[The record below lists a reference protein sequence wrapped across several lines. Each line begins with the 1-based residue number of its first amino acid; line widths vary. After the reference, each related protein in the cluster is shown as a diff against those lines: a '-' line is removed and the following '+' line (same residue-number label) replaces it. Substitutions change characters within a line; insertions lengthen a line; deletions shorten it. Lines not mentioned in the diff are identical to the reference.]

1 MEKPE
6 WKPRSDKPRS
16 DKPRSDKPRSDKPRS
31 DKPQERKLFAKRP
44 LLRRELERRVRKF
57 AEPDIPVEITGEELE
72 KRVRFQLTSLAVEN
86 AEAVAKH
93 LAALDFF
100 LETDPERA
108 YWHGQS
114 ASHRAGRLAIVRERA
129 GIAAVKHGKFD
140 VALRELKAA
149 HRMSANPSILPY
161 LAECERALG
170 NPRKALEIAGSI
182 ATNKLTDVEQVEL
195 RITSAACRIELGQ
208 MDAAVVTLTCKELN
222 LADAPW
228 GDRLRSAYSAALIAA
243 NRGNETL
250 PWGN

>member
-16 DKPRSDKPRSDKPRS
+16 DKSEVRKP
-31 DKPQERKLFAKRP
+31 FGKRP
-44 LLRRELERRVRKF
+44 LLRRDLERRVRKF
-57 AEPDIPVEITGEELE
+57 AEPDIPAEITGEELE

-114 ASHRAGRLAIVRERA
+114 ASHRAGRLAIVREKA

-149 HRMSANPSILPY
+149 HRISGNPAILPY
-161 LAECERALG
+161 IAECERAMG
-170 NPRKALEIAGSI
+170 NPRKALEIAGSVTI
-182 ATNKLTDVEQVEL
+182 NKLTDVEQVEL

-208 MDAAVVTLTCKELN
+208 LDAAVVTLTCKELN
-222 LADAPW
+222 LSEAPW
-228 GDRLRSAYSAALIAA
+228 GDRLRNAYIAALTAA
-243 NRGNETL
+243 GRGGETP
-250 PWGN
+250 PWDN

>member
-1 MEKPE
+1 MEKRE

-16 DKPRSDKPRSDKPRS
+16 DKPTEKKS
-31 DKPQERKLFAKRP
+31 FTKRP

-57 AEPDIPVEITGEELE
+57 AEPDIPAEITGEELE
-72 KRVRFQLTSLAVEN
+72 KLVRFQLTSLAVEN

-114 ASHRAGRLAIVRERA
+114 AAHRAGRLAIVRERA

-149 HRMSANPSILPY
+149 HRMSGAPSILPY
-161 LAECERALG
+161 IAECERALG

-208 MDAAVVTLTCKELN
+208 NDAAVVTLTCKELN
-222 LADAPW
+222 ISDAPW
-228 GDRLRSAYSAALIAA
+228 GNRLRDAYIAALNAA
-243 NRGNETL
+243 GRSGEAR
-250 PWGN
+250 PWSY

>member
-1 MEKPE
+1 MEKRE

-16 DKPRSDKPRSDKPRS
+16 DKPRSDKPTEKMS
-31 DKPQERKLFAKRP
+31 FTKRP

-57 AEPDIPVEITGEELE
+57 AEPDIPAEITGEELE

-114 ASHRAGRLAIVRERA
+114 AAHRAGRLAIVRERA

-149 HRMSANPSILPY
+149 HRMSGAPSILPY
-161 LAECERALG
+161 IAECERALG

-208 MDAAVVTLTCKELN
+208 NDAAVVTLTCKELN
-222 LADAPW
+222 ISDAPW
-228 GDRLRSAYSAALIAA
+228 GNRLRDAYIAALNAA
-243 NRGNETL
+243 GRSGEAR
-250 PWGN
+250 PWSY

>member
-1 MEKPE
+1 MEKRE

-16 DKPRSDKPRSDKPRS
+16 DKPTEKKS
-31 DKPQERKLFAKRP
+31 FTKRP

-57 AEPDIPVEITGEELE
+57 AEPDIPAEITGEELE

-114 ASHRAGRLAIVRERA
+114 AAHRAGRLAIVRERA

-140 VALRELKAA
+140 VALRELRAA
-149 HRMSANPSILPY
+149 HRMSGAPSILPY
-161 LAECERALG
+161 IAECERALG
-170 NPRKALEIAGSI
+170 NPRKALVIAGSI
-182 ATNKLTDVEQVEL
+182 ATNKLTDAEQVEL

-208 MDAAVVTLTCKELN
+208 NDAAVVTLTCKELN
-222 LADAPW
+222 ISDAPW
-228 GDRLRSAYSAALIAA
+228 GNRLRDAYIAALNAA
-243 NRGNETL
+243 GRSGEAR
-250 PWGN
+250 PWSY

>member
-1 MEKPE
+1 MEKRE

-16 DKPRSDKPRSDKPRS
+16 DKPTEKKS
-31 DKPQERKLFAKRP
+31 FTKRP

-57 AEPDIPVEITGEELE
+57 AEPDIPAEITGEELE

-114 ASHRAGRLAIVRERA
+114 AAHRAGRLAIVREKA

-149 HRMSANPSILPY
+149 HRMSGAPSILPY
-161 LAECERALG
+161 IAECERALG

-208 MDAAVVTLTCKELN
+208 NDAAVVTLTCKELN
-222 LADAPW
+222 ISDAPW
-228 GDRLRSAYSAALIAA
+228 GNRLRDAYIAALTAA
-243 NRGNETL
+243 GRSGEAR
-250 PWGN
+250 PWSY

>member
-1 MEKPE
+1 MEKRE

-31 DKPQERKLFAKRP
+31 DKPTEKKSFTKRP

-57 AEPDIPVEITGEELE
+57 AEPDIPAEITGEELE

-114 ASHRAGRLAIVRERA
+114 AAHRAGRLAIVRERA

-140 VALRELKAA
+140 VVFRELKAA
-149 HRMSANPSILPY
+149 HRMSGAPSILPY
-161 LAECERALG
+161 IAECERALG

-208 MDAAVVTLTCKELN
+208 NDAAVVTLTCKELN
-222 LADAPW
+222 ISDAPW
-228 GDRLRSAYSAALIAA
+228 GNRLRDAYIAALTAA
-243 NRGNETL
+243 GRSGEAR
-250 PWGN
+250 PWSY

>member
-16 DKPRSDKPRSDKPRS
+16 DKSEVRKP
-31 DKPQERKLFAKRP
+31 FGKRP
-44 LLRRELERRVRKF
+44 LLRRDLERRVRKF
-57 AEPDIPVEITGEELE
+57 AEPDIPAEITGEELE

-114 ASHRAGRLAIVRERA
+114 ASHRAGRLAIVREKA

-149 HRMSANPSILPY
+149 HRISGNPAILPY
-161 LAECERALG
+161 IAECERAMG
-170 NPRKALEIAGSI
+170 NPRKALEIAGSVTI
-182 ATNKLTDVEQVEL
+182 NKLTDVEQVEL

-208 MDAAVVTLTCKELN
+208 LDAAVVTLTCKELN
-222 LADAPW
+222 LSDAPW
-228 GDRLRSAYSAALIAA
+228 GDRLRNAYIAALTAA
-243 NRGNETL
+243 GRGGETP
-250 PWGN
+250 PWDN

>member
-1 MEKPE
+1 MEKRE

-16 DKPRSDKPRSDKPRS
+16 DNPRSDKPTEKKS
-31 DKPQERKLFAKRP
+31 FTKRP

-57 AEPDIPVEITGEELE
+57 AEPDIPAEITGEELE

-114 ASHRAGRLAIVRERA
+114 AAHRAGRLAIVRERA

-149 HRMSANPSILPY
+149 HRMSGAPSILPY
-161 LAECERALG
+161 IAECERALG

-208 MDAAVVTLTCKELN
+208 NDAAVVTLTCKELN
-222 LADAPW
+222 ISDAPW
-228 GDRLRSAYSAALIAA
+228 GNRLRDAYIAALNAA
-243 NRGNETL
+243 GRSGEAR
-250 PWGN
+250 PWSY